1 MAAEAGLKADLGRR
15 HGTPTLRPVTVSP
28 SDVLTWG
35 VLGFMGVR
43 LTSGLR
49 RSQTADGR
57 SMVREIVVGVRFR
70 HLWPVVVVLPVIVTA
85 ASLLMAVPGLH
96 WGWWSLLGGE
106 GNPVFGSADSTTG
119 TPFEWIIPLVFMA
132 LLLPALPLF
141 ALAEERMFR
150 AGAEDWSWQRRAYKV
165 LQFGMV
171 HAIIGIPLGAALAL
185 SLGGAYFMIVYLR
198 AYRATLSRRLATLES
213 TRAHSVYNAVIVAVV
228 LTYAVLIAVA

>member
-1 MAAEAGLKADLGRR
+1 M
-15 HGTPTLRPVTVSP
+15 TISP

-49 RSQTADGR
+49 RSRSADGR
-57 SMVREIVVGVRFR
+57 SAVREIVTGVRFR
-70 HLWPVVVVLPVIVTA
+70 HLWPVAVVLPVIVTA
-85 ASLLMAVPGLH
+85 AALLMAIPGLR

-119 TPFEWIIPLVFMA
+119 TPFEWIIPLVFMT

-141 ALAEERMFR
+141 AYAEERMFR
-150 AGAEDWSWQRRAYKV
+150 AGAEDWSRGKRAYKV

-171 HAIIGIPLGAALAL
+171 HALIGIPLGAALAL
-185 SLGGAYFMIVYLR
+185 SLGGAYFMAVYLR
-198 AYRATLSRRLATLES
+198 AHRATHSRRTATLES
-213 TRAHSVYNAVIVAVV
+213 TRAHTVYNAVIVALVV
-228 LTYAVLIAVA
+228 TYAVLVAVA